1 MDEVEDLGHPHV
13 RHRLVHDLLDLDRS
27 DPPAQRRAKH
37 DAVLAQGLTGNHRR
51 ELDHQSGPGVQ
62 IAVPEHF
69 VEGEVVEDLDELGVG
84 HRQGGDVAGKQ
95 LVVVLVRRVSN
106 SNGAFG
112 AVLLLLIAH

>member
-1 MDEVEDLGHPHV
+1 MKSKTLAIPTYGTAWYTISLTSTGVT
-13 RHRLVHDLLDLDRS
+13 
-27 DPPAQRRAKH
+27 PPAQRRAKH